1 MTQPLEDGLRYVELD
16 ANGDQV
22 VLDGDSGG
30 AGQPG
35 GNDLETLRDEFVDA
49 FNARDLEA
57 ILGLVADDVECPDIG
72 GEGSA
77 AFAAELAAIWDRS
90 PGAIVTR
97 AFLDDAPC
105 AVAWV
110 PNEEGSWSRA
120 GLLALDGEDD
130 LLRLVELVDD
140 PDSMD
145 RVVADDPSGEEL
157 DEGMGWSEWDRG
169 EALAPAD
176 PDRTRP

>member
-22 VLDGDSGG
+22 VAENESDGQ
-30 AGQPG
+30 AQPG

-57 ILGLVADDVECPDIG
+57 ILALVAADLECPDIG

-97 AFLDDAPC
+97 AFLDDSPC

-110 PNEEGSWSRA
+110 PDEDGSWSRA
-120 GLLALDGEDD
+120 GLLALDGDED

-145 RVVADDPSGEEL
+145 RVVTDDPAGEEM
-157 DEGMGWSEWDRG
+157 DEGLGWSEWDRG
-169 EALAPAD
+169 ETMTPSD
-176 PDRTRP
+176 PGRSRP